1 MPGSGIPR
9 WKCLHTHAPRACS
22 DLQRASNSNC
32 PLMAPPWAHRSL
44 ARFPIGCHSHRGPGR
59 FERLLIRRSPIA
71 KSTTIAKMYM
81 SIALPNTKMHMGGQ
95 ECSHARAQSTHS
107 TLRNQRA
114 ALAARGRPPR
124 RCAAACV
131 VRTCTCTCTRA
142 PLLPVISAIAAFR
155 KCSHGLSIC
164 HLGFGYLALL
174 ASAPTATV
182 AAAVAATDTG
192 TAAYLYL
199 AKISHHAQAS
209 PQSHSLNRRL
219 SHAPAPHAASQ

>member
-81 SIALPNTKMHMGGQ
+81 GIALPNTKMHMGGQ

-114 ALAARGRPPR
+114 ALAARRPATPP
-124 RCAAACV
+124 
-131 VRTCTCTCTRA
+131 VRSGLRGTHMHMHMHTRPLA
-142 PLLPVISAIAAFR
+142 PGDLR
-155 KCSHGLSIC
+155 
-164 HLGFGYLALL
+164 
-174 ASAPTATV
+174 
-182 AAAVAATDTG
+182 
-192 TAAYLYL
+192 
-199 AKISHHAQAS
+199 
-209 PQSHSLNRRL
+209 NRRL
-219 SHAPAPHAASQ
+219 QKVLSRP